1 MIYSSF
7 TANVLSRPNQH
18 ILCRRDINHRRLA
31 RVVMR
36 DPKRYRKP
44 VYCATKLDGQSAT
57 ESEQKGGDAIFVG
70 CDDGKSDID

>member
-1 MIYSSF
+1 
-7 TANVLSRPNQH
+7 
-18 ILCRRDINHRRLA
+18 
-31 RVVMR
+31 MR